1 MFFFSTDLCGYV
13 RSLLDVEGAIFNV
26 IPIAKLFEMPEEC
39 MNRLTKFQKD
49 ENEQLEIILQHWSKT
64 NNVVT
69 DLAALRKDLER
80 LKQEG

>member
-1 MFFFSTDLCGYV
+1 
-13 RSLLDVEGAIFNV
+13 
-26 IPIAKLFEMPEEC
+26 MPEEC

>member
-1 MFFFSTDLCGYV
+1 
-13 RSLLDVEGAIFNV
+13 
-26 IPIAKLFEMPEEC
+26 MPEEC
-39 MNRLTKFQKD
+39 INRLTRSQKD

-64 NNVVT
+64 NNVVK

>member
-1 MFFFSTDLCGYV
+1 
-13 RSLLDVEGAIFNV
+13 
-26 IPIAKLFEMPEEC
+26 MPEEC

-49 ENEQLEIILQHWSKT
+49 EDEQLEIILQHWLKT

-69 DLAALRKDLER
+69 DLASLREDLER

>member
-1 MFFFSTDLCGYV
+1 MLG
-13 RSLLDVEGAIFNV
+13 
-26 IPIAKLFEMPEEC
+26 MPEEC

-49 ENEQLEIILQHWSKT
+49 EDEQLEIILQHWSKT